1 MATSPRY
8 EKLDLDPGT
17 VPTRKRRTS
26 GCKCMLFAVGIL
38 ISLLV
43 SIGIAKFVSS
53 IFYGIR
59 EPHSFLYENKTLA
72 EVKNMSTVVR
82 PLVDRDQKFD
92 IVATV
97 WVRTLDPLDNA
108 SEQYDWM
115 HGEDHIFSD
124 TVFHGVTL
132 MDEHIHTKVNLSI
145 PLETFSKAETLENF
159 DIRATFKLVPRSPS
173 LLDHI
178 TNFTSWV
185 PATVVLPDT
194 SPEGRARK
202 LKGNLSPPETLEDLQ
217 NAALESF
224 AISAP
229 LIDLHPIKSACGRE
243 TEEEEDEDA
252 GPALGPAA
260 LATSTKGK
268 PPLKVHPYVVT
279 RTDLRVVRMDKIY
292 NKKAYDA
299 HLKQVRRNDAIN
311 GCTRAEG
318 DLRDGRRCSR
328 RFLTRAN
335 CETRIELEI
344 LDEKTSTSQKQV
356 AYAPFLSVN
365 SRSWGPLDVIPMPV
379 DREHCPEGSVPGT
392 PQFMQVTWNL
402 AYSGSTAEKLLLAEV
417 LSAGS
422 RYNTTD
428 TEFKKLKAQQNI
440 ENMQR
445 LHGHKHSIDNRIGRM
460 LIFDAIAVI
469 LNFIRLNLQF
479 HYWYTRSTTVGI
491 SIIGSSLTALS
502 FSLLFA
508 LDLWYQKA
516 FRQGTPLL
524 SSLFTLVTAV
534 YWFLLTPSVILRAV
548 LRLEGTDAFP
558 YVALVPASHLERA
571 SARLET
577 KGRKRWIIG
586 ILVGVFSLYFID
598 TLRDLPLISR
608 IGPTPDPDPAELVTP
623 NAVKNYFVNPLSL
636 CGTIFQVI
644 LNYRSKTFAGGYKL
658 AAWMHVVS
666 HLISLVPYIPWLA
679 WRAGGIRPPIS
690 LGAALTTG
698 SIIVFAVQGV
708 LYKRVEQDIE
718 DKDTS

>member
-8 EKLDLDPGT
+8 EKLDFNPGI
-17 VPTRKRRTS
+17 VPSRKRRTS

-53 IFYGIR
+53 MFYGIR

-92 IVATV
+92 IIATV
-97 WVRTLDPLDNA
+97 WVRTLDPRYDA
-108 SEQYDWM
+108 SKQYDWM

-132 MDEHIHTKVNLSI
+132 MDEHVHTKVNLSI

-159 DIRATFKLVPRSPS
+159 DIRATFKLVPQSPS
-173 LLDHI
+173 LFDHI

-185 PATVVLPDT
+185 PETVVLPDI
-194 SPEGRARK
+194 SPEARARK
-202 LKGNLSPPETLEDLQ
+202 LKGDLSPPETLEDLQ

-229 LIDLHPIKSACGRE
+229 LIDLHPIKSACGRK
-243 TEEEEDEDA
+243 TEEEEDI
-252 GPALGPAA
+252 GPALGAAA
-260 LATSTKGK
+260 LPTSTKGK
-268 PPLKVHPYVVT
+268 PPLKVHPHVVT
-279 RTDLRVVRMDKIY
+279 RTDLRVVRMDKIH
-292 NKKAYDA
+292 NKRAYDA
-299 HLKQVRRNDAIN
+299 HFKQLRQNDAIN
-311 GCTRAEG
+311 GCTRAGG
-318 DLRDGRRCSR
+318 DLRDGRKCSR

-335 CETRIELEI
+335 CEARIELEI
-344 LDEKTSTSQKQV
+344 PDEKTSTSQKQV

-365 SRSWGPLDVIPMPV
+365 SHSWGPLDIIPMPV
-379 DREHCPEGSVPGT
+379 DREHCPEGSVPET
-392 PQFMQVTWNL
+392 PQFMPVTWNL

-417 LSAGS
+417 LSAGR

-428 TEFKKLKAQQNI
+428 TEFNKLQAQQSVENI
-440 ENMQR
+440 QR
-445 LHGHKHSIDNRIGRM
+445 IHGHKHSLENRIGRM
-460 LIFDAIAVI
+460 LIFDVIAVLLKFLRI
-469 LNFIRLNLQF
+469 SLQF
-479 HYWYTRSTTVGI
+479 HYWHTRSTTVGI

-508 LDLWYQKA
+508 LDLWNQKA
-516 FRQGTPLL
+516 FRDGTPLL

-534 YWFLLTPSVILRAV
+534 YWYLLTPSVILRAV
-548 LRLEGTDAFP
+548 LRLE
-558 YVALVPASHLERA
+558 ERA
-571 SARLET
+571 STRLET

-586 ILVGVFSLYFID
+586 ILVGVFTLYFID

-608 IGPTPDPDPAELVTP
+608 LGPTPDPVPAELLTP
-623 NAVKNYFVNPLSL
+623 NAIKNYLVNPLLL

-644 LNYRSKTFAGGYKL
+644 LNYTSKTFAGGYKL
-658 AAWMHVVS
+658 AVWMHLVS
-666 HLISLVPYIPWLA
+666 YLISVVAYIPQLA
-679 WRAGGIRPPIS
+679 WRAGGIRHPML
-690 LGAALTTG
+690 LGNAVTMG